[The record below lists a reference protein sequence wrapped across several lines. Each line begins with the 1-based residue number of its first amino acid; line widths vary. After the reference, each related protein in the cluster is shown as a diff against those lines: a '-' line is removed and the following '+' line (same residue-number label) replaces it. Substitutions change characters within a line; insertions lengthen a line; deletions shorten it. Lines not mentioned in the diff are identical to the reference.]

1 MCLQQLGELQ
11 RRIDQFHNTG
21 AQVLGIG
28 PDSGER
34 ARNVLQ
40 RTGASFP
47 LLSDPDLR
55 VTTQFD
61 MQLKPSWPMGGM
73 GRFPE
78 MGYVIVDGKG
88 IVRAQRVDV
97 YFGQA
102 GDQILQWLRGLP

>member
-11 RRIDQFHNTG
+11 RWIDQFHNTG
-21 AQVLGIG
+21 AEVLGIS

-34 ARNVLQ
+34 ARGVLQ

-47 LLSDPDLR
+47 LLSDPDLK

-61 MQLKPSWPMGGM
+61 MQLKPNWPMGSM

-88 IVRAQRVDV
+88 IIRAQRVDV

-102 GDQILQWLRGLP
+102 GDQIVQWLRGLP